1 MSMKAITKQL
11 LLPLSVTVLCG
22 SLVCVPA
29 LAGEHTGVSKRI
41 EVYDV
46 SQQYYD
52 TRYGDTLS
60 EILWQLLPNNPGK
73 HAALQ
78 QEIIRLNP
86 QAFINGNPDRLLAGK
101 RLYLPGY
108 LQKPDNRVDSGR
120 YIIESYSWGNIK
132 RPR

>member
-1 MSMKAITKQL
+1 MKPAALHPTTCLLSAL
-11 LLPLSVTVLCG
+11 LLLGPVS
-22 SLVCVPA
+22 A
-29 LAGEHTGVSKRI
+29 AQAEDAMQARSKRV
-41 EVYDV
+41 EVYDI
-46 SQQYYD
+46 SQQFYD

-73 HAALQ
+73 HTALA
-78 QEIIRLNP
+78 QEIIQLNP
-86 QAFINGNPDRLLAGK
+86 QAFINGDPNRLLAGK

-108 LQKPDNRVDSGR
+108 LQKPDSQVDSGK